1 MNEENNEPRQS
12 AMEMV
17 SRSGARIV
25 IRPDAYAGISK
36 KEMQLRRQAAA
47 NAARR
52 IMEEYAKNA

>member
-1 MNEENNEPRQS
+1 MSEESSVPRHK

-17 SRSGARIV
+17 SQSGVRIV

-36 KEMQLRRQAAA
+36 SEAQRRRQAAA

-52 IMEEYAKNA
+52 IMEEYAQRA